1 MTKNSVI
8 IVGSANMDL
17 VAQVDRYP
25 QPGETVFG
33 KKFGI
38 YPGGKGANQ
47 AVACAKLGAD
57 TIFIGKMG
65 DDIFRDR
72 LVNNMESNGV
82 HMEEIFID
90 SETPT
95 GVALIYVDADGQNEI
110 VVVSGSN
117 MRLTERDIRSKEKLF
132 ERAKIVLCQLEIPL
146 SAVEAAAILAK
157 KNGAVFILNP
167 APACKLPAS
176 LLNGIDFLIPN
187 EIELSFLTGQSV
199 TDRASVI
206 SSSRKLIN
214 TGVGNVITTRGENGA
229 ILVNSDSWQE
239 FPATPVKAVDTT
251 AAGDAF
257 NGAFAAA
264 LASGKPVNEAIPF
277 ANKVAAW
284 SVTKQG
290 AQTSMPTLA
299 DISNYL
305 NQ

>member
-8 IVGSANMDL
+8 IVGSANMDMM
-17 VAQVDRYP
+17 VQVDKYP
-25 QPGETVFG
+25 LPGETVFG

-72 LVNNMESNGV
+72 LVKNMESNGV
-82 HMEEIFID
+82 NMKEIFID
-90 SETPT
+90 PETLT
-95 GVALIYVDADGQNEI
+95 GVAFIYVDANGQNEI

-117 MRLTERDIRSKEKLF
+117 MQLTEGDIRSKERLF

-146 SAVEAAAILAK
+146 SAVETAAALAK
-157 KNGAVFILNP
+157 KNEATFILNP
-167 APACKLPAS
+167 APACDLPPN
-176 LLNGIDFLIPN
+176 LLRKIDFLIPN
-187 EIELSFLTGQSV
+187 EIELSFLTGQAV
-199 TDRASVI
+199 ADRNSVI
-206 SSSRKLIN
+206 SSSRKLIAA
-214 TGVGNVITTRGENGA
+214 GVRNVITTRGVEGA
-229 ILVNSDSWQE
+229 ILVNSERWQE
-239 FPATPVKAVDTT
+239 FPAFTVKAVDTT

-264 LASGKPVNEAIPF
+264 LASGKAVDEAISF

-284 SVTKQG
+284 SVTKLG
-290 AQTSMPTLA
+290 AQTSMPTLE
-299 DISNYL
+299 DIANF
-305 NQ
+305 